1 MATKSKQPKSGSSPH
16 LTYMSALQDIAD
28 QSQRELARLMPHYG
42 ERGRIAEEIIKS
54 VLSRILPKRF
64 SIGTG
69 VVISA
74 HGDVSRQTDIVI
86 FDNFFNSPLLSEFGS
101 CLFPAEIVFA
111 TIEVKSVLT
120 RRELRTSMDA
130 IMQMRK
136 VGSQK
141 KYIVPTTVIESGKP
155 PSSKMLQYTER
166 TPPRNYI
173 VGFTQKGLGPSY
185 QHFCDKLRACLDK
198 DDSHVHGVCVL
209 KENWFAGR
217 RAFRTPTGLFGG
229 DGNGLLT
236 LYSHILKA
244 QQNYAVHAMD
254 LDAYLPREPSAQP
267 S

>member
-1 MATKSKQPKSGSSPH
+1 VTEAEVRKPKRLAPVVAPH

-28 QSQRELARLMPHYG
+28 QSQRELARMMPHYG

-54 VLSRILPKRF
+54 VLTRTLPKRF

-86 FDNFFNSPLLSEFGS
+86 YDNFYNSPLLSEFGA

-111 TIEVKSVLT
+111 TIEVKSK
-120 RRELRTSMDA
+120 LRKKDLDTSIDA

-141 KYIVPTTVIESGKP
+141 KYVIPATVIENGKP
-155 PSSKMLQYTER
+155 RSVLTRQTEK

-173 VGFTQKGLGPSY
+173 VAFSQEGLGPTY
-185 QHFCDKLRACLDK
+185 AAFCEKLKKCLNEK
-198 DDSHVHGVCVL
+198 NAHVHGVCVL
-209 KENWFAGR
+209 DENWFAGR
-217 RAFRTPTGLFGG
+217 VAFRTPAELFGG
-229 DGNGLLT
+229 EGNGLLN
-236 LYSHILKA
+236 LYSQILKA
-244 QQNYAVHAMD
+244 QQNFAVHAMD
-254 LDAYLPREPSAQP
+254 LDAYLPTPT
-267 S
+267 

>member
-1 MATKSKQPKSGSSPH
+1 MAKQSTKSKSGSNPH
-16 LTYMSALQDIAD
+16 LSYMSALQDIAD
-28 QSQRELARLMPHYG
+28 QSQRELARLLPHYG

-54 VLSRILPKRF
+54 VLARTLPKRF

-74 HGDVSRQTDIVI
+74 HGEVSRQTDIVVY
-86 FDNFFNSPLLSEFGS
+86 DNFYNSPLLSEFGS

-120 RRELRTSMDA
+120 KRELQTSMDA
-130 IMQMRK
+130 IMQTRK
-136 VGSQK
+136 VGSK
-141 KYIVPTTVIESGKP
+141 RKYIIPTTVIEPGKP
-155 PSSKMLQYTER
+155 PSLRMLRHTDT

-173 VGFTQKGLGPSY
+173 VAFTQKGLGPTY
-185 QHFCDKLRACLDK
+185 QHFCEKLRARLDE
-198 DDSHVHGVCVL
+198 DNSHVHGVCVL

-217 RAFRTPTGLFGG
+217 RAYRTPAELFGA
-229 DGNGLLT
+229 DTNGLLT

-254 LDAYLPREPSAQP
+254 LDAYLPSEPSA
-267 S
+267 

>member
-1 MATKSKQPKSGSSPH
+1 MAKRATSSGAGSSPH
-16 LTYMSALQDIAD
+16 LSYMSALQDIAD
-28 QSQRELARLMPHYG
+28 QSQRELGRMMPHAG

-54 VLSRILPKRF
+54 VLSRTLPKRF

-86 FDNFFNSPLLSEFGS
+86 YDNFFNSPLLSEFGA

-120 RRELRTSMDA
+120 KRELRTSMDA

-141 KYIVPTTVIESGKP
+141 KYVVPVTISDVAKPSRTATVR
-155 PSSKMLQYTER
+155 YTEK

-173 VGFTQKGLGPSY
+173 VAFAQKGLGPNY
-185 QHFCDKLRACLDK
+185 QRFCEKLRACLDE
-198 DDSHVHGVCVL
+198 DHSHVHGVCIL
-209 KENWFAGR
+209 DEGWFAGR
-217 RAFRTPTGLFGG
+217 RAYKRPAELFGG
-229 DGNGLLT
+229 EGNGLLQ

-244 QQNYAVHAMD
+244 QQNFAVHAMD
-254 LDAYLPREPSAQP
+254 LDAYLPKEPSQV
-267 S
+267 